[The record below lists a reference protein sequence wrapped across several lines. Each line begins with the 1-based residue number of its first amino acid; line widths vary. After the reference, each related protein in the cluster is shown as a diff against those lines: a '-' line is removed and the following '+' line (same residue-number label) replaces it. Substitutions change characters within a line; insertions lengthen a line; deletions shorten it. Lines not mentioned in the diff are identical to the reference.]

1 MSEICVD
8 CWNKELEK
16 PDKPSKFIRSWGL
29 ELCEECGQYK
39 RVIIRYKLSYI
50 FADRFMELVENVR
63 HLRNKR

>member
-16 PDKPSKFIRSWGL
+16 PDKPGKFIRSWRP

-39 RVIIRYKLSYI
+39 RVIIRYKWRYI
-50 FADRFMELVENVR
+50 IADRFLELVENVR
-63 HLRNKR
+63 YLRNKR